1 MIEKNKEDDRVSTD
15 VGKKRKKKRRQQK
28 EQQLGHCMTGNK

>member
-15 VGKKRKKKRRQQK
+15 VGKKGRRN
-28 EQQLGHCMTGNK
+28 EDNKNNSWVTV